1 MPTRPVSEVIR
12 NKPFLAVSTHSSI
25 RDAALL
31 MKAHHISAVMVVDGK
46 KMLKG
51 ICTERDIVFEVVSKG
66 RDPEHTHVSSVMT
79 EHPRTVSAD
88 KPFGHALHLM
98 YEGGF
103 RHVPVV
109 DIAGRPVGLLAARDA
124 LASDALQFGD
134 DLEWREEI
142 TVIL

>member
-1 MPTRPVSEVIR
+1 MPNRPVSDVIR
-12 NKPFLAVSTHSSI
+12 NKPFVTVSPHASI
-25 RDAALL
+25 REAALL
-31 MKAHHISAVMVVDGK
+31 MKANHMSAVMVVDGR

-79 EHPRTVSAD
+79 EHPRTVCED

-109 DIAGRPVGLLAARDA
+109 DGAGHPVGMLAARDA
-124 LASDALQFGD
+124 VATDALEFGD